1 MSFEIIFITEG
12 LDSTPAAEIQF
23 GGQRLCIA
31 RFSQANFP
39 QIEFVK
45 DFYVGRDVEMIFP
58 LEEFLKTI
66 QLAIDDLALW
76 LQSLSN
82 GPAVA

>member
-1 MSFEIIFITEG
+1 
-12 LDSTPAAEIQF
+12 
-23 GGQRLCIA
+23 
-31 RFSQANFP
+31 
-39 QIEFVK
+39 
-45 DFYVGRDVEMIFP
+45 MIFP